1 MEEKPQKD
9 LSARLSSAA
18 AVIDAL
24 GGTKAVADLLDV
36 GQSSVSNYR
45 KLGFPARTHFALS
58 KICAERGLNVA
69 DAVFGGINLSGQP
82 LKRAAAALPRTQALD
97 LLTANGYQALAT
109 PVLQPAAPFIDRMGE
124 EMRRRLYMF
133 ADPGGE
139 QLCLRPDL
147 TIPTALAYLANGD
160 TGPKQYAYEGMAFRY
175 QSRGA
180 GKPEEFIQAGIEII
194 GGTEAVADDAQVLRD
209 MVQALNA
216 LGVQDMQIR
225 LNHFAMLPFFLKGL
239 GLSDRAAAR
248 LERAYHQNADFA
260 GFVGQMAQEKARLT
274 ERETQ
279 SINPNGP
286 VLAGR
291 SPADIQAR
299 LDRLRADAES
309 GLTPVQAEAVTRYME
324 LSGPVTD
331 VLDAID
337 ALSPAADLSAFAD
350 YWAALVE
357 TAGLGAKL
365 ANKDVTLNMAGGRK
379 MAYYTGLSF
388 EVVVPQLGAQAVIAA
403 GGRYDDLLQALG
415 APQDISAVGAAL
427 ALERVAAAAQLQ
439 TGQQGG
445 RS

>member
-1 MEEKPQKD
+1 MEEKQQKD
-9 LSARLSSAA
+9 LALRLSSAA

-82 LKRAAAALPRTQALD
+82 IKRAAAALPRTQALD
-97 LLTANGYQALAT
+97 LFIANGYRALAT

-160 TGPKQYAYEGMAFRY
+160 TGRKQYAYEGMAFRY

-216 LGVQDMQIR
+216 LGVQEVQIR
-225 LNHFAMLPFFLKGL
+225 LNHFAMLPLFLAGL
-239 GLSDRAAAR
+239 GLTARAAAR
-248 LERAYHQNADFA
+248 LERAYHQSADF
-260 GFVGQMAQEKARLT
+260 GSFVSQMAQEKARL
-274 ERETQ
+274 EDREAQ
-279 SINPNGP
+279 SVNPNGP

-309 GLTPVQAEAVTRYME
+309 GLSTAQAEAVTRYMV
-324 LSGPVTD
+324 LSGPISD
-331 VLDAID
+331 VLEAM
-337 ALSPAADLSAFAD
+337 AELAPAANLSAFAD
-350 YWAALVE
+350 YWATLIEA
-357 TAGLGAKL
+357 AGL

-388 EVVVPQLGAQAVIAA
+388 EIVVPSLGAQAVIAA
-403 GGRYDDLLQALG
+403 GGRYDDLLRALG
-415 APQDISAVGAAL
+415 APKDISAVGGAL
-427 ALERVAAAAQLQ
+427 ALERVAATANMQ
-439 TGQQGG
+439 TGQKGS
-445 RS
+445 RP